1 MGAAPP
7 AAPRLKE
14 AAMGTRVLRLLAMR
28 VLMGLATLLVVS
40 MIIFFSVGL
49 LPGDYATEILG
60 QSATPDIVARF
71 RHELGLDEP
80 ALQRYLTWLMGL
92 FRGDLG
98 RSYASH
104 DGNARLVSDIIGI
117 RLMNSFFLAGVTALV
132 AVPLSVGLGILAAR
146 FRGSWLDRILNS
158 TTLAAISCPEFF
170 MAYLLMLML
179 SVHFNVFYSLAT
191 VGPGMDLFAKLQR
204 IVLPVMTLTL
214 IITAH
219 MMRMTRTAVLDVLA
233 NPYIE
238 MARCKGLSQS
248 RILLRHALP
257 NAWAPIVNVIAFNL
271 SYLVVGVVV
280 VEVAFAYPGIGQTM
294 IDAVRTRDV
303 PVIQACALIFA
314 ATYIVV
320 NLLADAIAIATNP
333 KLMYAR

>member
-1 MGAAPP
+1 MAN
-7 AAPRLKE
+7 RL
-14 AAMGTRVLRLLAMR
+14 LRLLAMR
-28 VLMGLATLLVVS
+28 VLLGLATLLVVS

-60 QSATPDIVARF
+60 QSATPDTVARF
-71 RHELGLDEP
+71 RHELGLDAP
-80 ALQRYLTWLMGL
+80 ALQRYLHWLAGL
-92 FRGDLG
+92 FQGDLG
-98 RSYASH
+98 RSYASN
-104 DGNARLVSDIIGI
+104 DGNVRLVGDIIGV
-117 RLMNSFFLAGVTALV
+117 RLKNSFFLAGVTALV
-132 AVPLSVGLGILAAR
+132 AVPLAVGLGILAAR
-146 FRGSWLDRILNS
+146 FRGSWLDSILNS

-179 SVHFNVFYSLAT
+179 AVNFNLFFSLAMVDPSMT
-191 VGPGMDLFAKLQR
+191 IAARLQR
-204 IVLPVMTLTL
+204 IILPVMTLTL

-219 MMRMTRTAVLDVLA
+219 MMRMTRVAVLDVLA

-238 MARCKGLSQS
+238 MARCKGLSRT

-257 NAWAPIVNVIAFNL
+257 NAWAPIVNVVAFNL
-271 SYLVVGVVV
+271 SYLIVGVVV

-294 IDAVRTRDV
+294 IDAVRTRDI
-303 PVIQACALIFA
+303 PVVQACALIFA

-320 NLLADAIAIATNP
+320 NLLADAVSIAANP

>member
-1 MGAAPP
+1 MAN
-7 AAPRLKE
+7 RL
-14 AAMGTRVLRLLAMR
+14 LRLLAMR
-28 VLMGLATLLVVS
+28 VVLGLATLLVVS
-40 MIIFFSVGL
+40 MIIFFSVRL

-60 QSATPDIVARF
+60 QSATPDTVARF

-80 ALQRYLTWLMGL
+80 ALQRYLHWLAGL
-92 FRGDLG
+92 LQGDLG
-98 RSYASH
+98 RSYASN
-104 DGNARLVSDIIGI
+104 DGNVRLVGDIIGV
-117 RLMNSFFLAGVTALV
+117 RLKNSFFLAGVTAIV
-132 AVPLSVGLGILAAR
+132 AVPLAVGLGILAAR
-146 FRGSWLDRILNS
+146 FRGSWLDSILNS

-179 SVHFNVFYSLAT
+179 SVNFNLFFSLAT
-191 VGPGMDLFAKLQR
+191 VDASMTIAAKLQR
-204 IVLPVMTLTL
+204 IILPVMTLTL

-233 NPYIE
+233 NPYVE
-238 MARCKGLSQS
+238 MARCKGLSQT

-257 NAWAPIVNVIAFNL
+257 NAWAPIVNVVAFNL

-320 NLLADAIAIATNP
+320 NLLADAISIATNP

>member
-1 MGAAPP
+1 
-7 AAPRLKE
+7 
-14 AAMGTRVLRLLAMR
+14 MGTRVLRLLGMR
-28 VLMGLATLLVVS
+28 VLMGLATLIVVS

-60 QSATPDIVARF
+60 QSATPDIVSRF

-80 ALQRYLTWLMGL
+80 ALQRYLAWLAGL

-104 DGNARLVSDIIGI
+104 DGNARLVADIIGV
-117 RLMNSFFLAGVTALV
+117 RLANSFFLAGVTALV
-132 AVPLSVGLGILAAR
+132 AVPLAVGLGILAAR

-170 MAYLLMLML
+170 MAYLLMLLL

-191 VGPGMDLFAKLQR
+191 VGPGMDILARLQR

-238 MARCKGLSQS
+238 MARCKGLSES
-248 RILLRHALP
+248 RILLTHALP
-257 NAWAPIVNVIAFNL
+257 NAWAPIVNVVAFNL